1 MKKRFKKAITVI
13 LIMAMAMS
21 IGLPAFAQD
30 TTITMG
36 KTVSYNEDG
45 TVRIVT
51 TQPVVQ
57 KLAATR
63 SANGD
68 TQAEY
73 SMTTFSDVY
82 YKTESNGRT
91 LEDDGSMWSYAFTY
105 KYTFDYNESR
115 GISAA
120 GNTVITAQPVRATTT
135 ITNISDTSFA
145 IKKMELIAG
154 GHGICYNVGG
164 TYQGYN
170 DGIKYTTATSTS
182 SFEEGA
188 YVTRA
193 FSNDYYYSVDE
204 VSSGI
209 GMTTHFTALRGGT
222 TNYTA
227 QGISLIKGNL
237 DDEIT
242 P

>member
-1 MKKRFKKAITVI
+1 MKKQFKKAITVI

-21 IGLPAFAQD
+21 ISLPAFAQD
-30 TTITMG
+30 ESVYKTEKIT
-36 KTVSYNEDG
+36 YNEDK
-45 TVRIVT
+45 TIRIVT

-57 KLAATR
+57 KLAETR

-73 SMTTFSDVY
+73 SMTSFSDVY
-82 YKTESNGRT
+82 YKTESNGRA

-154 GHGICYNVGG
+154 GQGICYNAGG

-170 DGIKYTTATSTS
+170 DGMKYTTATSTS

-204 VSSGI
+204 VFSGI
-209 GMTTHFTALRGGT
+209 GMTTHFTALRGST
-222 TNYTA
+222 TYNA